1 TLVSAKIRPAHQE
14 RLALVYVR
22 QSSTKQVEENTE
34 STEMQYRLVDRAAAT
49 MGGHHPGSSDCTVGE
64 GRYLANARRQNSPTS

>member
-1 TLVSAKIRPAHQE
+1 MNSTSDRDAPTLVPTLVSAKIRPAHQE

-34 STEMQYRLVDRAAAT
+34 STEMQYRLVDRAAA
-49 MGGHHPGSSDCTVGE
+49 
-64 GRYLANARRQNSPTS
+64 